1 MTDSDFGAF
10 EAVGALVVVLDVD
23 GRIVHWNHWCSQ
35 LTGYSLDEVRGR
47 KLWDFALLPE
57 EIAPVTAEFTTL
69 QRSDRPSSYANYWVT
84 KTGERRWIAFS
95 HTLTRHP
102 DGRVQYVIKTGID
115 RTESKHA
122 SDSLHASEA
131 KLGARAA
138 DAARLYE
145 EARRVTDDL
154 RETNQRMVNATIRA
168 QELTERV
175 EEALARSEESEREL
189 RAVAEFRERF
199 IAILGHDL
207 RSPLAT
213 IGMLTTGLLRRGH
226 LDEQDRRGVLRI
238 IASSERMTRMILQLL
253 DFTRARLGGG
263 FPLAPKPTHMREV
276 FQNVAEDF
284 GTALRLELEGD
295 VTGTWDPD
303 RLAEALSNIAGN
315 AVEHARP
322 GTEVV
327 VRAHPEGDDVIVEI
341 LNQGD
346 PIPTDLLPF
355 IFEPFRRGKSE
366 PSPAG
371 NLGLGLYIAKQIV
384 LATGGT
390 LDARSVDGTT
400 AFVMRLPRNA
410 LASSASP
417 SQPEA
422 HA

>member
-1 MTDSDFGAF
+1 MTESDFAAF

-23 GRIVHWNHWCSQ
+23 GRIVHWNHWCSD
-35 LTGYSLDEVRGR
+35 LTGYSLEEVRGR

-84 KTGERRWIAFS
+84 KTGDRRWIAFS

-115 RTESKHA
+115 RTESKQA
-122 SDSLHASEA
+122 SDALHASEV

-154 RETNQRMVNATIRA
+154 REANQHMVTATIRA

-175 EEALARSEESEREL
+175 EEALARSEESERDL

-213 IGMLTTGLLRRGH
+213 IGMLSAGLLRRGH
-226 LDEQDRRGVLRI
+226 LDEQDRKSVLRT
-238 IASSERMTRMILQLL
+238 IASSERMSRMIHQLL

-263 FPLAPKPTHMREV
+263 FPLEPKPTNLRDV
-276 FQNVAEDF
+276 FQNVIEELGANVH
-284 GTALRLELEGD
+284 LEVEGD
-295 VTGTWDPD
+295 LTGAWDPD

-327 VRAHPEGDDVIVEI
+327 VRAHAEGEGVIVEI

-346 PIPTDLLPF
+346 PIPGDLLPF
-355 IFEPFRRGKSE
+355 IFEPFRRGERE
-366 PSPAG
+366 PSTAG

-384 LATGGT
+384 LASGGT
-390 LDARSVDGTT
+390 LDARSLDGTT
-400 AFVMRLPRNA
+400 AFVMRLPRNT

>member
-1 MTDSDFGAF
+1 MTMTESDFGAF
-10 EAVGALVVVLDVD
+10 EAVGALVVVLDVE
-23 GRIVHWNHWCSQ
+23 GRIVHWNHWCSD
-35 LTGYSLDEVRGR
+35 LTGYALEEVRGR

-115 RTESKHA
+115 RTESKQA

-168 QELTERV
+168 QELTERL
-175 EEALARSEESEREL
+175 EEELARSEDSERDL
-189 RAVAEFRERF
+189 RTVGEFRERF

-207 RSPLAT
+207 RSPLAA
-213 IGMLTTGLLRRGH
+213 IGMLTAGLLRRGH
-226 LDEQDRRGVLRI
+226 LDEQDRRTVLRI
-238 IASSERMTRMILQLL
+238 IGGSERMARMIRQLL

-263 FPLAPKPTHMREV
+263 FPLEPKPTNMRDV
-276 FQNVAEDF
+276 FQNVVEEF
-284 GTALRLELEGD
+284 GAAVHLEVEGD

-303 RLAEALSNIAGN
+303 RLAEAVSNIAGN

-327 VRAHPEGDDVIVEI
+327 VRAHPEGEDVIVEI

-346 PIPTDLLPF
+346 PIPRDLLPF
-355 IFEPFRRGKSE
+355 IFDPFRRGKRE
-366 PSPAG
+366 PSAAG
-371 NLGLGLYIAKQIV
+371 NLGLGLY
-384 LATGGT
+384 
-390 LDARSVDGTT
+390 
-400 AFVMRLPRNA
+400 
-410 LASSASP
+410 
-417 SQPEA
+417 
-422 HA
+422 